1 MTEDQILLGI
11 ALTVALAA
19 FSQIL
24 AGKLRVPALLLLLP
38 AGFVAGALT
47 DVIHPNNLLG
57 PEFSALVSLSVAV
70 ILYDAGLGLDLRQLT
85 GRTRGIVG
93 RLLVAGVLLT
103 FLAVGAVAPALFG
116 MSLAS
121 AAMVGVILVVSGPTV
136 VGPLLEY
143 VRPTDKLRRILVWE
157 GTLIDPIGGILGAL
171 VFHAVSS
178 SQSDLGGGY
187 QLGQFAI
194 SMGIGLVGG
203 AVGVALLW
211 LTLRV
216 LRLGETLGT
225 IAQLA
230 VVIIVSAGCD
240 VVRDDTGLI
249 AAIVTGLAV
258 ANLPGF
264 DMPARRPFFE
274 TLVQLIIGLLFVSIS
289 STVTPA
295 SLKPVLLPSLL
306 LIAFLVLVVRPLV
319 ALVSTGKAGLTL
331 GERGFIG
338 WMAPRGIVAASTA
351 SAFAAD
357 LSDQGLAGASKI
369 LPVTF
374 LVIVGTVLLYALT
387 AAPVARRLGVVRPS
401 RSRPLLVGG
410 DRWVVD
416 MGRALRSAGLDVLM
430 WAGDEDERERIREA
444 GLELA
449 HGELLATATNPRAR
463 LEGVTTVFCART
475 TTTSTPWP
483 RSWWRATSRAPS
495 TGSGPR
501 TRATASSP
509 PTRAAT
515 SSSAP
520 GWSGTS
526 WPSGTGRAPATW
538 CSPPPARSRRTARRC
553 SWCGPTAGSSRSPKP
568 RPGRPRRPG
577 TTSSYSWAP
586 YRPRSPGPGPVEV
599 RVHAGRGVRRA
610 VGGLPWG

>member
-11 ALTVALAA
+11 ALTVALAG
-19 FSQIL
+19 FCQIL

-38 AGFVAGALT
+38 AGFVAGSLT
-47 DVIHPNNLLG
+47 DVIHPNNLVG

-70 ILYDAGLGLDLRQLT
+70 ILYDAGLGLDLRQLS

-93 RLLVAGVLLT
+93 RLLVAGVLVT
-103 FLAVGAVAPALFG
+103 FLAVAAVAPALFG

-171 VFHAVSS
+171 VFHAASS
-178 SQSDLGGGY
+178 SASPKGHGY

-194 SMGIGLVGG
+194 SMGVGLVGG

-249 AAIVTGLAV
+249 AATVTGLAI

-274 TLVQLIIGLLFVSIS
+274 TLVQVIIGLLFVSIS

-295 SLKPVLLPSLL
+295 SLKPVLLPSLV
-306 LIAFLVLVVRPLV
+306 LIAFLVLAVRPFV
-319 ALVSTGKAGLTL
+319 ALVSTGRAGLGP

-351 SAFAAD
+351 SAFSAG

-387 AAPVARRLGVVRPS
+387 AVPVARRLGVVRPS

-416 MGRALRSAGLDVLM
+416 MGKALRSAGLQVLM
-430 WAGDEDERERIREA
+430 WAGDEDERERIRDA

-449 HGELLATATNPRAR
+449 RGELLAAATTPRAR
-463 LEGVTTVFCART
+463 LEGITTVFLCTDDDDFNAL
-475 TTTSTPWP
+475 
-483 RSWWRATSRAPS
+483 
-495 TGSGPR
+495 
-501 TRATASSP
+501 ASVMVE
-509 PTRAAT
+509 
-515 SSSAP
+515 
-520 GWSGTS
+520 GNVE
-526 WPSGTGRAPATW
+526 
-538 CSPPPARSRRTARRC
+538 
-553 SWCGPTAGSSRSPKP
+553 
-568 RPGRPRRPG
+568 
-577 TTSSYSWAP
+577 
-586 YRPRSPGPGPVEV
+586 GPVY
-599 RVHAGRGVRRA
+599 RVGPPHKGRGVIAPYTGGDVLFGAGLVRHVLAERYRQGARYLVQPASRPVPADCETLFVVRA
-610 VGGLPWG
+610 DGRLDPVTGTGGGAGAVAAAEGDLLVLLGPVP

>member
-1 MTEDQILLGI
+1 MSEDRILLGI

-19 FSQIL
+19 SCQIL

-47 DVIHPNNLLG
+47 DVIHPNNLVG
-57 PEFSALVSLSVAV
+57 AEFSALVSLSVAV
-70 ILYDAGLGLDLRQLT
+70 ILYDAGLGLDLSRLT

-93 RLLVAGVLLT
+93 RLLVTGVLVT
-103 FLAVGAVAPALFG
+103 CLAVTAVAPALFG

-143 VRPTDKLRRILVWE
+143 VRPTDKLRRVLVWE

-178 SQSDLGGGY
+178 SQADLGRGY
-187 QLGQFAI
+187 QLGQFAL
-194 SMGIGLVGG
+194 SMAVGLAGG
-203 AVGVALLW
+203 VVGVALLW

-230 VVIIVSAGCD
+230 VVIVVSAGCD

-249 AAIVTGLAV
+249 AATVTGLAV

-295 SLKPVLLPSLL
+295 SLRPVLLPSLAL
-306 LIAFLVLVVRPLV
+306 VAFLVLVVRPLV
-319 ALVSTGKAGLTL
+319 ALLSTGKSGLTR

-351 SAFAAD
+351 SAFATGLA
-357 LSDQGLAGASKI
+357 DQGLAGAGKI

-410 DRWVVD
+410 DHWVVD

-430 WAGDEDERERIREA
+430 WAGDEDERERIRDA

-449 HGELLATATNPRAR
+449 QGELLATATNPRAR
-463 LEGVTTVFCART
+463 LEGVTTVFLLTDDDDFNALASVVVEGNVEGPVYRVGPLHEGHGVVAPYTGGDVLFGTRLVRQVLAERYRRGARYLVQ
-475 TTTSTPWP
+475 P
-483 RSWWRATSRAPS
+483 ASRPVPADSETLFVVRGDGRLHPVTEGGAVS
-495 TGSGPR
+495 PAADDLLVLLGPV
-501 TRATASSP
+501 
-509 PTRAAT
+509 
-515 SSSAP
+515 
-520 GWSGTS
+520 
-526 WPSGTGRAPATW
+526 
-538 CSPPPARSRRTARRC
+538 
-553 SWCGPTAGSSRSPKP
+553 P
-568 RPGRPRRPG
+568 RPG
-577 TTSSYSWAP
+577 
-586 YRPRSPGPGPVEV
+586 
-599 RVHAGRGVRRA
+599 
-610 VGGLPWG
+610 